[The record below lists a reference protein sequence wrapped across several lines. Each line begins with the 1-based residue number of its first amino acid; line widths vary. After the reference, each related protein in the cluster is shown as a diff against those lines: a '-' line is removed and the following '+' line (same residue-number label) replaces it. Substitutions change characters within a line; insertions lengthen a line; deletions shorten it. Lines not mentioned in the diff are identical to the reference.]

1 MSPRS
6 GLAVLADI
14 SSICPETK
22 VIMVTEHADKK
33 TAIRARRLGAFDLLE
48 KPFSLDLLAHA
59 VQRALHAQKI
69 EIERQHILAELEQRQ
84 EELFQ
89 HQAQLQQLN
98 DELTEANQALLMLAQ
113 NVTQSEAETICQLVL
128 KARTFVLPIIEK
140 FQQEGAFEK
149 YLHELAVLAHHIEA
163 LTTDI
168 TITLHATATLSFSEL
183 QVASLIKSGMTNQ
196 AIATHL
202 HIAPE
207 TVWTHR
213 KNIRRK
219 LNLTRTK
226 YNLRTYLES
235 LDHRDALHPGR
246 RKAKPA
252 GSVGLKRVQKG
263 VEESQSLG

>member
-48 KPFSLDLLAHA
+48 KPFPLDLLAHA
-59 VQRALHAQKI
+59 VQRALRAQKI
-69 EIERQHILAELEQRQ
+69 EIERQRVLAELEQRQ
-84 EELFQ
+84 EEFFQ
-89 HQAQLQQLN
+89 HQAQLQQVN
-98 DELTEANQALLMLAQ
+98 GELTEANQALLMLAR
-113 NVTQSEAETICQLVL
+113 NVAQSEAKTICQLVL
-128 KARTFVLPIIEK
+128 KARTCVLPIIEK
-140 FQQEGAFEK
+140 FQQGGAFEK
-149 YLHELAVLAHHIEA
+149 YVHELAVLAHHIEA

-196 AIATHL
+196 AIATYL
-202 HIAPE
+202 HIAPD

-235 LDHRDALHPGR
+235 LDHRDALRTTR

-252 GSVGLKRVQKG
+252 GNMGLRYLQKD
-263 VEESQSLG
+263 VEESRSLG